1 MAEDKPK
8 PRVKYRVW
16 RGQLGRRRTL
26 AYVEALIGRGPSREL
41 ERVLTLF
48 QLAQRR
54 LISPRDFWARVE
66 HVFDANFKPTR
77 VKRP

>member
-8 PRVKYRVW
+8 PRVKYGVW
-16 RGQLGRRRTL
+16 RGQLGRERTR
-26 AYVEALIGRGPSREL
+26 AYVEELIGRGPSREL
-41 ERVLTLF
+41 ERVLTLS

-66 HVFDANFKPTR
+66 AVARTWR
-77 VKRP
+77 R